1 LSQDG
6 FREVKRIQ
14 DHLGLENSDERLQ
27 AIVKRC
33 SLYNLKTDVNE
44 NKMISH
50 LKDANGKSVLYRKGE
65 INNVL

>member
-33 SLYNLKTDVNE
+33 SLHNLKTDVNE

-50 LKDANGKSVLYRKGE
+50 LKDANGKSVLNRKGE